1 MTWITTE
8 SMTACRVDLRRSTKN
23 SEAFVVSLAW
33 LLPSGAFYDKIIF
46 NRKTADISCRMVQN
60 MKDIGKID
68 RNIVARYIGMKGN
81 APEGEL
87 IGLMDKAEKLL
98 YEDMVPAQI
107 YKRFDLSRQ
116 EEGIALMGASLTLP
130 GKDIEKLL
138 ENCDMAVLLC
148 ATLGPKV
155 DARIRKLSAYDVAM
169 ALVYD
174 ATASVAID
182 NICDKLQSEIA
193 EKLPG
198 YDQTMRFSPG
208 YGDLPLELQERF
220 INVLDTKKRVG
231 VSLTE
236 GGMLTPVKT
245 VTAVVGLRK
254 KNNSE
259 IQEKDCES
267 KITEEAEGNSVEETK
282 RGCGLAITCRECSRK
297 DSCSMAVL

>member
-1 MTWITTE
+1 MIE
-8 SMTACRVDLRRSTKN
+8 
-23 SEAFVVSLAW
+23 
-33 LLPSGAFYDKIIF
+33 
-46 NRKTADISCRMVQN
+46 
-60 MKDIGKID
+60 IGTID
-68 RNIVARYIGMKGN
+68 RNIVARYIGMKES

-87 IGLMDKAEKLL
+87 LTLMDRAESKLK
-98 YEDMVPAQI
+98 EDVAPAVT
-107 YKRFDLSRQ
+107 YKRFDL
-116 EEGIALMGASLTLP
+116 EKGEGGIALSGASLILP
-130 GKDIEKLL
+130 GRDIEKLL
-138 ENCDMAVLLC
+138 VNCDMAVLMC

-155 DARIRKLSAYDVAM
+155 DARIRKLSAADVAM

-182 NICDKLQSEIA
+182 NICDSLQTEIA

-198 YDQTMRFSPG
+198 YEQTMRFSPG
-208 YGDLPLELQERF
+208 YGDLPLEIQESF

-254 KNNSE
+254 KSE
-259 IQEKDCES
+259 LQEKDCES
-267 KITEEAEGNSVEETK
+267 NLVEETKGNPSEKIRKNMK
-282 RGCGLAITCRECSRK
+282 RGCGLAVTCRECARK

>member
-1 MTWITTE
+1 
-8 SMTACRVDLRRSTKN
+8 
-23 SEAFVVSLAW
+23 
-33 LLPSGAFYDKIIF
+33 
-46 NRKTADISCRMVQN
+46 
-60 MKDIGKID
+60 MKEIGKID

-87 IGLMDKAEKLL
+87 IALMDKAEKELK
-98 YEDMVPAQI
+98 EDVAPAVT
-107 YKRFDLSRQ
+107 YKRFDL
-116 EEGIALMGASLTLP
+116 EKGEGGIALSGASLILP
-130 GKDIEKLL
+130 GRDIEKLL
-138 ENCDMAVLLC
+138 TDCDEAVLMC

-155 DARIRKLSAYDVAM
+155 DARIRKLSAADVAM

-182 NICDKLQSEIA
+182 NICDSLQAEIA

-198 YDQTMRFSPG
+198 YEQTMRFSPG
-208 YGDLPLELQERF
+208 YGDLLLELQESF

-254 KNNSE
+254 KTESK

-267 KITEEAEGNSVEETK
+267 KTTEETGEK
-282 RGCGLAITCRECSRK
+282 RGCGLAITCRECARK
-297 DSCSMAVL
+297 NTCSMAVL